1 MFKLLTTERTEIED
15 VTFKEREGDKSMRT
29 LVPKGK
35 KKDFLKIKKI
45 AQSEMAEVNPDASSH
60 CPLLFPFQHS
70 SAAARTV
77 SITCLSHLPQP
88 CDQVLVPMT
97 HHPSWGRV
105 PPTPLLLSPAV
116 QFSSWSP
123 ERGKVSD
130 AQMRVLSTR
139 GALGRPLGGQ
149 GTDHLHP

>member
-1 MFKLLTTERTEIED
+1 M
-15 VTFKEREGDKSMRT
+15 TFKETEGDKSMRT

-35 KKDFLKIKKI
+35 KKNFLKIKKI

-77 SITCLSHLPQP
+77 SITCLSRLPQTLRSGACSHDP
-88 CDQVLVPMT
+88 
-97 HHPSWGRV
+97 PSQLGSSV
-105 PPTPLLLSPAV
+105 PPTSLLLSPAV

-130 AQMRVLSTR
+130 AQMWVLSTR
-139 GALGRPLGGQ
+139 EALGRPLGGQ
-149 GTDHLHP
+149 RTHADHLHP